1 MPPAPPARRSAPW
14 QDLSLAAVSAGF
26 VAVLVAFT
34 STIALVFH
42 AARSLHATPD
52 QISSWVLALGLG
64 MAVGS
69 IALSWWTRMPTL
81 VTWST
86 PGAAVIASAASGVSL
101 NEAVGAF
108 IVCGLL
114 MLLCGLTGWFER
126 VMNRIPVA
134 LASSLLAGILAK
146 FALLAFA
153 GGSSHPLLVTVM
165 LLSYLVGKRIWPRY
179 AVLGVL
185 VVGTALAGAQGLL
198 QTQALSLSWAH
209 PVWVTPA
216 WSWQAVL
223 GMGLPLFIV
232 TMASQAVPGVSAM
245 RVAGYT
251 PRVSPLMSAS
261 GLITTLLAPFGG
273 YAFNLAAI
281 TAAIVLS
288 PHAHAEASKRYTAAM
303 MAGVFYLMLALLG
316 GAVAGVLNAFPS
328 ALIMG
333 VAGLAL
339 LGTIGN
345 GLAVGLRDESHR
357 EPALITFLVTLSG
370 VTLWGVNSA
379 FWGLVAG
386 TLALFVEN
394 YRLRTDTR
402 DTP

>member
-1 MPPAPPARRSAPW
+1 MPHASSHRAQPW
-14 QDLSLAAVSAGF
+14 QDVSVAAVSAGF

-42 AARSLHATPD
+42 AARSLHASPD
-52 QISSWVLALGLG
+52 QVSSWVLALGLG

-69 IALSWWTRMPTL
+69 IGLSWWTRMPTL

-86 PGAAVIASAASGVSL
+86 PGAAVIASAAVGVSL

-114 MLLCGLTGWFER
+114 MLLCGVTGWFER
-126 VMNRIPVA
+126 VMDRIPVA

-146 FALLAFA
+146 FALMAFA
-153 GGSSHPLLVTVM
+153 GGSEHPLLITAM
-165 LLSYLVGKRIWPRY
+165 LLIYLVGKRAWPRY

-185 VVGTALAGAQGLL
+185 MGGTALAAAQGLL
-198 QTQALSLSWAH
+198 QTNALHLSWAT
-209 PVWVTPA
+209 PVWVTPE

-245 RVAGYT
+245 RVAGYQ
-251 PRVSPLMSAS
+251 PPVSRFMSAS
-261 GLITTLLAPFGG
+261 GLLTAVLAPFGG

-288 PHAHAEASKRYTAAM
+288 PHAHAEKPKRYTAAM
-303 MAGVFYLMLALLG
+303 MAGVFYLIMALLG
-316 GAVAGVLNAFPS
+316 GAVAGVLNAFPA
-328 ALIMG
+328 ALVMG

-345 GLAVGLRDESHR
+345 GLATGLRDERHR

-402 DTP
+402 DVP

>member
-1 MPPAPPARRSAPW
+1 MGTPRTASPWPAVTPAT
-14 QDLSLAAVSAGF
+14 VSAGF

-42 AARSLHATPD
+42 AARSLHASPD
-52 QISSWVLALGLG
+52 QISSWVLALGFG
-64 MAVGS
+64 MGLGS
-69 IALSWWTRMPTL
+69 IAMSWWTRIPAL
-81 VTWST
+81 VVWST
-86 PGAAVIASAASGVSL
+86 PGAAVIASAAQGVNM

-108 IVCGLL
+108 MVCGVL
-114 MLLCGLTGWFER
+114 MLLCGVTGWFER
-126 VMNRIPVA
+126 IMDRTPIA
-134 LASSLLAGILAK
+134 LASALLAGILAR
-146 FALLAFA
+146 FALMAFA
-153 GGSSHPLLVTVM
+153 EGSSHPLLVFGM
-165 LLSYLVGKRIWPRY
+165 LLIYLVGKRWWPRY

-185 VVGTALAGAQGLL
+185 LGGTALAAAQGLL
-198 QTQALSLSWAH
+198 QTQALQLSWAQ

-232 TMASQAVPGVSAM
+232 TMSSQAVPGISAIK
-245 RVAGYT
+245 VAGYK
-251 PRVSPLMSAS
+251 PPVSAFTSVS
-261 GLITTLLAPFGG
+261 GVLTTVLAPFGG

-288 PHAHAEASKRYTAAM
+288 PHAHPEPDKRYAAAI
-303 MAGVFYLMLALLG
+303 MAGVFYFLLALMG
-316 GAVAGVLNAFPS
+316 GAVAGVLNAFPT
-328 ALIMG
+328 ALVMG

-345 GLAVGLRDESHR
+345 GLAVGLADARFR

-386 TLALFVEN
+386 VVALFVEN
-394 YRLRTDTR
+394 YRLQPDTR
-402 DTP
+402 DAP